1 MNEERYLQAL
11 EKELDCLKQE
21 ERQDIIRDFREY
33 FSNGRSEG
41 KKDTAIIDALGT
53 PAHIAEELLKA
64 YGEEDMKVTEEQPKG
79 EYFTKVS
86 IEADFADLDIIP
98 SPDDRAYVDMKDQL
112 SNKLITMDIVGD
124 TLKIVIKEKKKW
136 FAFGIILT
144 FGNAPKVTIK
154 LPKRMYDMIR
164 IDNDNGVTR
173 AEQLHAILMHIESDN
188 GRIILTDSAST
199 NLHVETDN
207 GRITLKDVQCK
218 TLTGETDNGR
228 IELHHVQTES
238 VKVKTDNGRIDI
250 QEVTGAIEAETDNGR
265 IEAFIPIITKPISLE
280 TDNGSIQ
287 LYVKEK
293 PDNATIQ
300 TKKDMGKSIIF
311 GEKTKKV
318 ILGNGLLPISLKTDN
333 GSITVELR

>member
-21 ERQDIIRDFREY
+21 ERQDILRDFREY

-41 KKDTAIIDALGT
+41 KTDIEIVDALGT

-112 SNKLITMDIVGD
+112 SNKIITMDIEGD

-144 FGNAPKVTIK
+144 FGSAPKVTIK
-154 LPKRMYDMIR
+154 LPKRMYDMVR
-164 IDNDNGVTR
+164 IYNDNGATK
-173 AEQLHAILMHIESDN
+173 AEQLHATIMHIESDN
-188 GRIILTDSAST
+188 GSVNLKESTST

-207 GRITLKDVQCK
+207 GRISIKDVQSK

-228 IELHHVQTES
+228 IELEHVQTET
-238 VKVKTDNGRIDI
+238 VKLKTDNGRI
-250 QEVTGAIEAETDNGR
+250 ELRAVTGAIEAETDNGR
-265 IEAFIPIITKPISLE
+265 IEAYIPSIKKPIRLE

-300 TKKDMGKSIIF
+300 AKKDMGKSSIF

-318 ILGNGLLPISLKTDN
+318 IFGDGLLPIFLKTDN
-333 GSITVELR
+333 GSITVAEK